1 MHKLTST
8 SLPPKELWFA
18 WSVHLFT
25 ATGALWG
32 FLAIIATIQH
42 QWQLAFFWL
51 FAAGFV
57 DSVDGSLARKFQ
69 VSGHIPNFDGALL
82 DNIIDY
88 LTYVIVPALILY
100 EAQLLPAK
108 WTILGIAALVLSS
121 AYQFAQA
128 DAKTEDHYFKGFP
141 SYWNVLAF
149 YLFLLQ
155 WPERVNLALVLLC
168 AVLVFV
174 PIKYVY
180 PSRMPYYR
188 KPTLI
193 LSSIW
198 GVMTAVLFLTLN
210 NPPQWLLYGSLY
222 FVVYYIGISLYLMVK
237 PPAR

>member
-1 MHKLTST
+1 MHKLTSPT
-8 SLPPKELWFA
+8 LPPKELWFA

-57 DSVDGSLARKFQ
+57 DSVDGALARKFQ
-69 VSGHIPNFDGALL
+69 VSGYIPNFDGALL

-100 EAQLLPAK
+100 EAQLLPAR

-155 WPERVNLALVLLC
+155 WPARINLALVLLC

-180 PSRMPYYR
+180 PSRTPYYR

-198 GVMTAVLFLTLN
+198 GVVTAVLFITLN

-222 FVVYYIGISLYLMVK
+222 FVVYYVGISLYLMAK
-237 PPAR
+237 SPTS